1 MVICLLNQITHLGTT
16 GPPAVAGGLPKI
28 GTFPAKALADLSLNP
43 LLLAAMAARRY
54 TMAKSM
60 ALIENGTVINVL
72 WCSDSQPETDT
83 IINPA
88 DRPVGIGDT
97 YSNGKFY
104 RGGVEILTP
113 LEEALKKN
121 AEYEA
126 ALREIETALEVNN
139 Q

>member
-1 MVICLLNQITHLGTT
+1 
-16 GPPAVAGGLPKI
+16 
-28 GTFPAKALADLSLNP
+28 
-43 LLLAAMAARRY
+43 
-54 TMAKSM
+54 MAKSM

-104 RGGVEILTP
+104 RDGVEILTP

-121 AEYEA
+121 TEYES
-126 ALREIETALEVNN
+126 ALTEIETALGVNN
-139 Q
+139 A